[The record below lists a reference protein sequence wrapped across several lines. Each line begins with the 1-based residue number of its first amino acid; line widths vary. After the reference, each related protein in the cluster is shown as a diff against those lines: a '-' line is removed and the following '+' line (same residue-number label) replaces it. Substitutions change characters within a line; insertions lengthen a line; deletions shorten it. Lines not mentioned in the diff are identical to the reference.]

1 MERSESVR
9 VCSERLKKKTE
20 EEKEAEVERHGCS
33 FKHNSITVGGCCEE
47 EPLEV

>member
-1 MERSESVR
+1 MR
-9 VCSERLKKKTE
+9 VKRREKREGKKKKKTE
-20 EEKEAEVERHGCS
+20 GERKGEVHGCS